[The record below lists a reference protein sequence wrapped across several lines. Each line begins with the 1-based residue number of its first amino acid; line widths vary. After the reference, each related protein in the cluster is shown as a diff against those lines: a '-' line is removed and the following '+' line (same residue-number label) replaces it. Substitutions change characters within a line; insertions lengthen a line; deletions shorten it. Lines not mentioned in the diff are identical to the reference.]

1 MACSEIFKLAAML
14 EEAEIPFEIFTSRT
28 HKGARSVLLEYSV
41 NDTVYY
47 TAEQRSG
54 AAMIFTDEAQGSITA
69 HMSTLD
75 TFKVVANHWVKSGGD
90 KNESEII

>member
-1 MACSEIFKLAAML
+1 MACREIFRLAAML
-14 EEAEIPFEIFTSRT
+14 EEAEIPFEIYTRRT
-28 HKGARSVLLEYSV
+28 HKGVRSVLLDYIV

-54 AAMIFTDEAQGSITA
+54 AAMIFTDEALGSITT

-75 TFKVVANHWVKSGGD
+75 TFKVIANHWVKSGGD